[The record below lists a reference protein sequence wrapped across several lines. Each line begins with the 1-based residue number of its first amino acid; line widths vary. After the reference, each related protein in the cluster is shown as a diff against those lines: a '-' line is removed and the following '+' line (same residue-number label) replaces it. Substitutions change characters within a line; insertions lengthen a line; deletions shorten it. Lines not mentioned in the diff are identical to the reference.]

1 MEFLLDMKIFK
12 LLYDYLFVLNKMVLE
27 EEVLYEI
34 IWKFFYCKKEEIL
47 IMRER
52 DLKVL
57 YE

>member
-1 MEFLLDMKIFK
+1 
-12 LLYDYLFVLNKMVLE
+12 MVLE